1 MSSYWQGKGAG
12 KRIGIRFDKPLVGDV
27 AGNANAFTVK
37 GMVRNPL
44 KYGPLTERT
53 FDVESV
59 ERYPL
64 QTLWQDGFEGGE
76 ADGVELGPNGLR
88 LSRAGDSE

>member
-1 MSSYWQGKGAG
+1 MNSYWQGKGAG
-12 KRIGIRFDKPLVGDV
+12 KRIAIRFTKPLAGDV

-64 QTLWQDGFEGGE
+64 ERYWQDDFGGE